1 MNKTTKTF
9 LLLILTILTQQT
21 FDRLFGDYF
30 IVGASPIFL
39 FGIIWNFYNGEN
51 LYSHFTNKND
61 FNLAKFKMLSFLSI
75 AWLFLYIIFLNI
87 YAYPLERTDPV
98 ERMFFY
104 QISAVSLVLPLYSL
118 YYNVRFVATL
128 LSGQNKQISK
138 LNIVS
143 SIIFFPI
150 GIIWLQPK
158 IKDVLQN

>member
-1 MNKTTKTF
+1 
-9 LLLILTILTQQT
+9 
-21 FDRLFGDYF
+21 
-30 IVGASPIFL
+30 
-39 FGIIWNFYNGEN
+39 
-51 LYSHFTNKND
+51 
-61 FNLAKFKMLSFLSI
+61 MLSFLSI
-75 AWLFLYIIFLNI
+75 AWLFLYIILLNI
-87 YAYPLERTDPV
+87 YAYPLESTNPV

-104 QISAVSLVLPLYSL
+104 QISAVSFVLPLYSL